1 MKRRA
6 VTTTFIET
14 RFSAIC
20 PVVSSDG
27 EERKS
32 THSDHVDVSH
42 RGWMRNDGAPEL
54 SEGERDCDWIQKER
68 KRKKHENK
76 VSRRTYGTAMS
87 EADEV

>member
-1 MKRRA
+1 
-6 VTTTFIET
+6 
-14 RFSAIC
+14 
-20 PVVSSDG
+20 
-27 EERKS
+27 
-32 THSDHVDVSH
+32 
-42 RGWMRNDGAPEL
+42 MRNDGAPEL